1 MNNYYCRERWLTMV
15 GNLVNTIAIIIG
27 GSLGLFIGDK
37 ISEALKDIVMQ
48 GLSLAVLLIGFK
60 MALQTQNMT
69 VVIFSL
75 VIGGVVGELLSIK
88 ANLDLFGNWI
98 ESQFDSES
106 EIAVGFIHTSLIYC
120 VGAMAITG
128 AIQDGLGNPSTLYS
142 KSLLDGFSAIAFSS
156 TLGPGVLVSALSV
169 FLYQGS
175 IALLAGWAQQIL
187 IDPVITEMTAVG
199 GLLIV
204 AIALNLLEI
213 TEIKVANLLPAIFVS
228 IFLVY
233 LF

>member
-1 MNNYYCRERWLTMV
+1 ML
-15 GNLVNTIAIIIG
+15 GNVVNTIAILIG

-37 ISEALKDIVMQ
+37 VSKSLKDVVMQ
-48 GLSLAVLLIGFK
+48 GLSLAVLLIGLQ
-60 MALQTQNMT
+60 MALQTKNMT

-75 VIGGVVGELLSIK
+75 VIGAIIGEILSIE
-88 ANLDLFGNWI
+88 ANLDRFGQWLENKL
-98 ESQFDSES
+98 SSES
-106 EIAVGFIHTSLIYC
+106 KIAAGFIHASLIYC

-156 TLGPGVLVSALSV
+156 TLGPGVLISALSV
-169 FLYQGS
+169 FVYQGS
-175 IALLAGWAQQIL
+175 IALLAGWAQKIL
-187 IDPVITEMTAVG
+187 IAPVITEMTAVG

-204 AIALNLLEI
+204 AIALNLLKAVK
-213 TEIKVANLLPAIFVS
+213 IKVGNLLPAIFVS
-228 IFLVY
+228 ILLVY

>member
-1 MNNYYCRERWLTMV
+1 MI
-15 GNLVNTIAIIIG
+15 GNVVNTIAIIIG

-37 ISEALKDIVMQ
+37 ISESLKDIVMQ

-69 VVIFSL
+69 IVIFSL
-75 VIGGVVGELLSIK
+75 VIGGVAGELLNIK
-88 ANLDLFGNWI
+88 GNLDRLGNWI

-106 EIAVGFIHTSLIYC
+106 EIAAGFIHTSLIYC

-128 AIQDGLGNPSTLYS
+128 AIQDGLGNPATLYS

-156 TLGPGVLVSALSV
+156 TMGPGVLISALSV

-175 IALLAGWAQQIL
+175 IALLAGWSQQIL
-187 IDPVITEMTAVG
+187 IASVISEMTAVG

-204 AIALNLLEI
+204 AIALNLLEV
-213 TEIKVANLLPAIFVS
+213 TDIKVGNLLPAIFVS

>member
-1 MNNYYCRERWLTMV
+1 MI
-15 GNLVNTIAIIIG
+15 GNIVNTISILIG

-37 ISEALKDIVMQ
+37 ISESLKNIVMQ
-48 GLSLAVLLIGFK
+48 GLSLAVLLIGLK
-60 MALQTQNMT
+60 MALQTKDIT

-75 VIGGVVGELLSIK
+75 VLGGLLGELLSIK
-88 ANLDLFGNWI
+88 GNLDRFGNWI
-98 ESQFDSES
+98 ETKLGNEN
-106 EIAVGFIHTSLIYC
+106 EIAAGFVHTSLIYC

-156 TLGPGVLVSALSV
+156 TLGPGVLISALSV

-175 IALLAGWAQQIL
+175 IALLAGWAEQIL

-204 AIALNLLEI
+204 AIAFNLLEI
-213 TEIKVANLLPAIFVS
+213 VNIKVGNLLPAIFIS

>member
-1 MNNYYCRERWLTMV
+1 MMI
-15 GNLVNTIAIIIG
+15 GNIVNTIAILIG

-37 ISEALKDIVMQ
+37 ISESLKDIVMQ
-48 GLSLAVLLIGFK
+48 GLSLAVLLIGLK
-60 MALQTQNMT
+60 MALQTQNMP

-75 VIGGVVGELLSIK
+75 VLGGIIGEFLSIK
-88 ANLDLFGNWI
+88 TNLDRLGDWI
-98 ESQFDSES
+98 ESKLDSES
-106 EIAVGFIHTSLIYC
+106 EIAAGFVHTSLIYC

-156 TLGPGVLVSALSV
+156 TMGPGVLVSAISV

-175 IALLAGWAQQIL
+175 IALLAGWSQQIL

-204 AIALNLLEI
+204 AISLNLLEI
-213 TEIKVANLLPAIFVS
+213 VNIKVGNLLPAIFIS

>member
-1 MNNYYCRERWLTMV
+1 MI
-15 GNLVNTIAIIIG
+15 GNIVNTAAILIG

-37 ISEALKDIVMQ
+37 ISESLKDIVMQ
-48 GLSLAVLLIGFK
+48 GLSLAVLLIGLK
-60 MALQTQNMT
+60 MALQTQDMPI
-69 VVIFSL
+69 VIFSL
-75 VIGGVVGELLSIK
+75 VIGGVLGELLSIK
-88 ANLDLFGNWI
+88 ANLDRLGNWI
-98 ESQFDSES
+98 EAKLGSEN
-106 EIAVGFIHTSLIYC
+106 EIAVGFVHTSLIYC

-175 IALLAGWAQQIL
+175 IALLAGWSQKIL
-187 IDPVITEMTAVG
+187 VTPVITEMTAVG

-213 TEIKVANLLPAIFVS
+213 VEIKVGNLLPAIFVS

>member
-1 MNNYYCRERWLTMV
+1 MI
-15 GNLVNTIAIIIG
+15 GNIVNTAAILIG

-37 ISEALKDIVMQ
+37 ISESLKDIVMQ
-48 GLSLAVLLIGFK
+48 GLSLAVLLIGLK
-60 MALQTQNMT
+60 MALQTQDMPI
-69 VVIFSL
+69 VIFSL
-75 VIGGVVGELLSIK
+75 VIGGVLGELLSIK
-88 ANLDLFGNWI
+88 ANLDRLGNWI
-98 ESQFDSES
+98 EDKLGSEN
-106 EIAVGFIHTSLIYC
+106 EIAVGFVHTSLIYC

-175 IALLAGWAQQIL
+175 IALLAGWSQKIL
-187 IDPVITEMTAVG
+187 IAPVITEMTAVG

-213 TEIKVANLLPAIFVS
+213 VEIKVGNLLPAIFVS

>member
-1 MNNYYCRERWLTMV
+1 MI
-15 GNLVNTIAIIIG
+15 GNIVNTIAILVG

-37 ISEALKDIVMQ
+37 ISKALKDVVMQ
-48 GLSLAVLLIGFK
+48 GLSLAVLLIGLQ
-60 MALQTQNMT
+60 MALQTENMP

-75 VIGGVVGELLSIK
+75 VIGGIVGELLSIE
-88 ANLDLFGNWI
+88 ANLDRFGKWI
-98 ESQFDSES
+98 EYKLDSDS
-106 EIAVGFIHTSLIYC
+106 KLATGFVHASLIYC

-142 KSLLDGFSAIAFSS
+142 KSLLDGFSAIAFAS
-156 TLGPGVLVSALSV
+156 TLGPGVILSALSV

-175 IALLAGWAQQIL
+175 VALLAGVAQEVL
-187 IDPVITEMTAVG
+187 ITSVITEMTAVG

-204 AIALNLLEI
+204 AIALNLLKAAD
-213 TEIKVANLLPAIFVS
+213 IKVGNLLPAIFIS
-228 IFLVY
+228 ILLVY

>member
-1 MNNYYCRERWLTMV
+1 ML
-15 GNLVNTIAIIIG
+15 GNIVNTAAILIG
-27 GSLGLFIGDK
+27 GSLGLFIGNK
-37 ISEALKDIVMQ
+37 VSKSLKDIVMQ
-48 GLSLAVLLIGFK
+48 GLSLAVLLIGMQ
-60 MALQTQNMT
+60 MALQTEDMV

-75 VIGGVVGELLSIK
+75 VIGGIIGELLMIES
-88 ANLDLFGNWI
+88 NLDRFGQWLENKLSSD
-98 ESQFDSES
+98 SQ
-106 EIAVGFIHTSLIYC
+106 IAVGFIHTSLIYC

-156 TLGPGVLVSALSV
+156 TLGPGVLLSAISV

-204 AIALNLLEI
+204 GIALNLLEI
-213 TEIKVANLLPAIFVS
+213 VKIKVGNLLPAIFVS
-228 IFLVY
+228 ILLVY